1 MGVGIMGKIFCR
13 RNGNF
18 IPVGVMGVGVMG
30 VSVTGVNSRTNCSE
44 ISMFV

>member
-18 IPVGVMGVGVMG
+18 IPFGVMGVGVMG
-30 VSVTGVNSRTNCSE
+30 VNSRTNSSE

>member
-1 MGVGIMGKIFCR
+1 MGVGIMAKIFCR

-18 IPVGVMGVGVMG
+18 IPVDVMGVGVM
-30 VSVTGVNSRTNCSE
+30 GVNSRTNCSE